1 MMKVLF
7 IVLKFIY
14 IFNTIKLFVLKTFLI
29 NIKLSN

>member
-14 IFNTIKLFVLKTFLI
+14 IFNTIKLFVLNIILI
-29 NIKLSN
+29 NIKLT

>member
-14 IFNTIKLFVLKTFLI
+14 IFNTIKLFVFNIILI
-29 NIKLSN
+29 NIKLT